1 MLIPRPIVIAQIVR
15 LLAIH
20 PLVALLGPRQYGK
33 TTMARMIGEQQSAVY
48 FDLENPVD
56 ARRLAA
62 PLTVL
67 EALTG
72 LVVIDAALAV
82 GAERRSRRPGA
93 RPQPSPT
100 ALVALASANSTLS
113 RA

>member
-20 PLVALLGPRQYGK
+20 PLVALLGPRQC
-33 TTMARMIGEQQSAVY
+33 V
-48 FDLENPVD
+48 ENPVD